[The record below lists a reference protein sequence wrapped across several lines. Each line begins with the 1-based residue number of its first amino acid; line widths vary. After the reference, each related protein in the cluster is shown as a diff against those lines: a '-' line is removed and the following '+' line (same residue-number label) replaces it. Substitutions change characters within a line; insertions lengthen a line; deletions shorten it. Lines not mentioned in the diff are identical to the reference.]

1 MSALLFS
8 IACAS
13 GACSTSS
20 PTVTPPRPRGRLE
33 IEDPRI
39 RYNADAVKPGVS
51 QSQVEGSLGT
61 PDVTMTLDNE
71 ETVAIYAFFADGGK
85 FLNPGLGATYFS
97 HSASSAVNNP
107 QLEKWRHELTFYRI
121 RYNLEGVVM
130 AVTVDRP
137 LPRMVQSQE

>member
-1 MSALLFS
+1 
-8 IACAS
+8 
-13 GACSTSS
+13 
-20 PTVTPPRPRGRLE
+20 
-33 IEDPRI
+33 
-39 RYNADAVKPGVS
+39 
-51 QSQVEGSLGT
+51 
-61 PDVTMTLDNE
+61 MTLDNE